1 MGYKL
6 QCHTTSAT
14 SVENYSQSDSTLS
27 SSRQSSSSIS
37 HNSSSSHSSSSSTQQ
52 SSPISDS
59 STTVSPGRLSLSSS
73 SSSPKYVTNDSNKK
87 QPIILIIN
95 QLSFQIFAPTN
106 LVLTS
111 DGSIDLHKAVHRDKN
126 GKIISLQL
134 PTHSIIMANHQVFK
148 FSLYGSFKKFTRIG
162 CISGEKNPTLSVFF
176 AKLTFFLLLLL
187 FRSLAYLADI
197 HSALIIILK
206 ASLKWVPIVGPAM
219 QMFSF
224 IFLNR
229 SWATDKKDLTIQLNQ
244 LADQTYNP
252 TISSLNKIGLL
263 IFPEGTLVSPL
274 TRPASKKYAEKCGV
288 DDVKHCLLPRSMGS
302 LFCMR
307 ALSRKIPNLN
317 LIDLTIGYPGIP
329 SDGYGQDYY
338 TLQSIFGSSRP
349 PPKVHIHIKVIP
361 VSDIPIGNIQ
371 PTPPS
376 SSSSS
381 APGRLSSSSPTG
393 AVGERKPMIN
403 EFTQLTDP
411 SAEEIERFDE
421 WLRGLWVEK
430 DQLLDNFYLHGR
442 FDKLSTQLQP
452 QENKTHSPDS
462 LTQKSPATRSQ
473 PNYIEFP
480 IQLRSSFDLVRTF
493 GLSLPGILLVLYVTK
508 LVVSL

>member
-1 MGYKL
+1 MKEKL
-6 QCHTTSAT
+6 QSIRFNTFFF
-14 SVENYSQSDSTLS
+14 
-27 SSRQSSSSIS
+27 SSIIFL
-37 HNSSSSHSSSSSTQQ
+37 HLTQLLVFPFVVILNSTIITHL
-52 SSPISDS
+52 
-59 STTVSPGRLSLSSS
+59 RL
-73 SSSPKYVTNDSNKK
+73 KYNCLARKTFA
-87 QPIILIIN
+87 IILI
-95 QLSFQIFAPTN
+95 LVTQIFAPTN

-111 DGSIDLHKAVHRDKN
+111 DDSIDLNKAVKRDKN
-126 GKIISLQL
+126 GKIISLHL
-134 PTHSIIMANHQVFK
+134 PTHSIMMANHQIYADW
-148 FSLYGSFKKFTRIG
+148 LYIW
-162 CISGEKNPTLSVFF
+162 
-176 AKLTFFLLLLL
+176 
-187 FRSLAYLADI
+187 SLAYLADI

-302 LFCMR
+302 LFCIR
-307 ALSRKIPNLN
+307 ALSRKIPDLK

-338 TLQSIFGSSRP
+338 TLQSIFGSGRP

-371 PTPPS
+371 PTPS

-381 APGRLSSSSPTG
+381 ARGRLSSSSATG
-393 AVGERKPMIN
+393 AVEERKPMIN
-403 EFTQLTDP
+403 ELTQLTDP

-442 FDKLSTQLQP
+442 FDKPSNQLQP
-452 QENKTHSPDS
+452 QESKTRSPDS
-462 LTQKSPATRSQ
+462 LAKKSPATRSQ
-473 PNYIEFP
+473 PNCIEFP

-493 GLSLPGILLVLYVTK
+493 GLSLPGILLVFYAAK

>member
-1 MGYKL
+1 MKEKL
-6 QCHTTSAT
+6 QSIRFNTFFF
-14 SVENYSQSDSTLS
+14 
-27 SSRQSSSSIS
+27 SSIIFL
-37 HNSSSSHSSSSSTQQ
+37 HLTQLLVFPFVVILNSTIITHL
-52 SSPISDS
+52 
-59 STTVSPGRLSLSSS
+59 RL
-73 SSSPKYVTNDSNKK
+73 KYNCLARKTFA
-87 QPIILIIN
+87 IILI
-95 QLSFQIFAPTN
+95 LVTQIFAPTN

-111 DGSIDLHKAVHRDKN
+111 DDSIDLNKAVKRDKN
-126 GKIISLQL
+126 GKIISLHL
-134 PTHSIIMANHQVFK
+134 PTHSIMMANHQIYADW
-148 FSLYGSFKKFTRIG
+148 LYIW
-162 CISGEKNPTLSVFF
+162 
-176 AKLTFFLLLLL
+176 
-187 FRSLAYLADI
+187 SLAYLADI

-302 LFCMR
+302 LFCIR
-307 ALSRKIPNLN
+307 ALSRKIPDLK

-338 TLQSIFGSSRP
+338 TLQSIFGSGRP

-371 PTPPS
+371 PTPSSSSS

-381 APGRLSSSSPTG
+381 ARGRLSSSSATG
-393 AVGERKPMIN
+393 AVEERKPMIN
-403 EFTQLTDP
+403 ELTQLTDP

-442 FDKLSTQLQP
+442 FDKPSNQLQP
-452 QENKTHSPDS
+452 QESKTRSPDS
-462 LTQKSPATRSQ
+462 LAKKSPATRSQ
-473 PNYIEFP
+473 PNCIEFP

-493 GLSLPGILLVLYVTK
+493 GLSLPGILLVFYAAK

>member
-1 MGYKL
+1 MKEKL
-6 QCHTTSAT
+6 QSIRFNTFFF
-14 SVENYSQSDSTLS
+14 
-27 SSRQSSSSIS
+27 SSIIFL
-37 HNSSSSHSSSSSTQQ
+37 HLTQLLVFPFVVILNSTIITHL
-52 SSPISDS
+52 
-59 STTVSPGRLSLSSS
+59 RL
-73 SSSPKYVTNDSNKK
+73 KYNCLARKTFA
-87 QPIILIIN
+87 IILI
-95 QLSFQIFAPTN
+95 LVTQIFAPTN

-111 DGSIDLHKAVHRDKN
+111 DDSIDLNKAVKRDKN
-126 GKIISLQL
+126 GKITSLHL
-134 PTHSIIMANHQVFK
+134 PTHSIMMANHQIYADW
-148 FSLYGSFKKFTRIG
+148 LYIW
-162 CISGEKNPTLSVFF
+162 
-176 AKLTFFLLLLL
+176 
-187 FRSLAYLADI
+187 SLAYLADI

-302 LFCMR
+302 LFCIR
-307 ALSRKIPNLN
+307 ALSRKIPDLK

-338 TLQSIFGSSRP
+338 TLQSIFGSGRP

-371 PTPPS
+371 PTPSSSASS

-381 APGRLSSSSPTG
+381 ARGRLSSSSATG
-393 AVGERKPMIN
+393 AVEERKPMIN
-403 EFTQLTDP
+403 ELTQLTDP

-442 FDKLSTQLQP
+442 FDKPSNQLQP
-452 QENKTHSPDS
+452 QESKTRSPDS
-462 LTQKSPATRSQ
+462 LAKKSPATRSQ
-473 PNYIEFP
+473 PNCIEFP

-493 GLSLPGILLVLYVTK
+493 GLSLPGILLVFYAAK

>member
-1 MGYKL
+1 
-6 QCHTTSAT
+6 
-14 SVENYSQSDSTLS
+14 
-27 SSRQSSSSIS
+27 
-37 HNSSSSHSSSSSTQQ
+37 
-52 SSPISDS
+52 
-59 STTVSPGRLSLSSS
+59 
-73 SSSPKYVTNDSNKK
+73 
-87 QPIILIIN
+87 
-95 QLSFQIFAPTN
+95 
-106 LVLTS
+106 
-111 DGSIDLHKAVHRDKN
+111 
-126 GKIISLQL
+126 
-134 PTHSIIMANHQVFK
+134 MANHQIYADW
-148 FSLYGSFKKFTRIG
+148 LYIW
-162 CISGEKNPTLSVFF
+162 
-176 AKLTFFLLLLL
+176 
-187 FRSLAYLADI
+187 SLAYLADI

-302 LFCMR
+302 LFCIR
-307 ALSRKIPNLN
+307 ALSRKIPDLK

-338 TLQSIFGSSRP
+338 TLQSIFGSGRP

-371 PTPPS
+371 PTPSSSASS

-381 APGRLSSSSPTG
+381 ARGRLSSSSATG
-393 AVGERKPMIN
+393 AVEERKPMIN
-403 EFTQLTDP
+403 ELTQLTDP

-442 FDKLSTQLQP
+442 FDKPSNQLQP
-452 QENKTHSPDS
+452 QESKTRSPDS
-462 LTQKSPATRSQ
+462 LAKKSPATRSQ
-473 PNYIEFP
+473 PNCIEFP

-493 GLSLPGILLVLYVTK
+493 GLSLPGILLVFYAAK

>member
-1 MGYKL
+1 MKEKL
-6 QCHTTSAT
+6 QSIRFNTFFF
-14 SVENYSQSDSTLS
+14 
-27 SSRQSSSSIS
+27 SSIIFL
-37 HNSSSSHSSSSSTQQ
+37 HLTQLLVFPFVVILNSTIITHL
-52 SSPISDS
+52 
-59 STTVSPGRLSLSSS
+59 RL
-73 SSSPKYVTNDSNKK
+73 KYNCLARKTFA
-87 QPIILIIN
+87 IILI
-95 QLSFQIFAPTN
+95 LVTQIFAPTN

-111 DGSIDLHKAVHRDKN
+111 DDSIDLNKAVKRDKN
-126 GKIISLQL
+126 GKIISLHL
-134 PTHSIIMANHQVFK
+134 PTHSIMMANHQIYADW
-148 FSLYGSFKKFTRIG
+148 LYIW
-162 CISGEKNPTLSVFF
+162 
-176 AKLTFFLLLLL
+176 
-187 FRSLAYLADI
+187 SLAYLADI

-302 LFCMR
+302 LFCIR
-307 ALSRKIPNLN
+307 ALSRKIPDLK

-338 TLQSIFGSSRP
+338 TLQSIFGSGRP

-371 PTPPS
+371 PTPSSS

-381 APGRLSSSSPTG
+381 ARGRLSSSSATG
-393 AVGERKPMIN
+393 AVEERKPMIN
-403 EFTQLTDP
+403 ELTQLTDP

-442 FDKLSTQLQP
+442 FDKPSNQLQP
-452 QENKTHSPDS
+452 QESKTRSPDS
-462 LTQKSPATRSQ
+462 LAKKSPATRSQ
-473 PNYIEFP
+473 PNCIEFP

-493 GLSLPGILLVLYVTK
+493 GLSLPGILLVFYAAK

>member
-1 MGYKL
+1 MKEKL
-6 QCHTTSAT
+6 QSIRFNTFFF
-14 SVENYSQSDSTLS
+14 
-27 SSRQSSSSIS
+27 SSIIFL
-37 HNSSSSHSSSSSTQQ
+37 HLTQLLVFPFVVILNSTIITHL
-52 SSPISDS
+52 
-59 STTVSPGRLSLSSS
+59 RL
-73 SSSPKYVTNDSNKK
+73 KYNCLARKTFA
-87 QPIILIIN
+87 IILI
-95 QLSFQIFAPTN
+95 LVTQIFAPTN

-111 DGSIDLHKAVHRDKN
+111 DDSIDLNKAVKRDKN
-126 GKIISLQL
+126 GKIISLHL
-134 PTHSIIMANHQVFK
+134 PTHSIMMANHQIYADW
-148 FSLYGSFKKFTRIG
+148 LYIW
-162 CISGEKNPTLSVFF
+162 
-176 AKLTFFLLLLL
+176 
-187 FRSLAYLADI
+187 SLAYLADI

-302 LFCMR
+302 LFCIR
-307 ALSRKIPNLN
+307 ALSRKIPDLK

-338 TLQSIFGSSRP
+338 TLQSIFGSGRP

-371 PTPPS
+371 PTPSSSS

-381 APGRLSSSSPTG
+381 ARGRLSSSSATG
-393 AVGERKPMIN
+393 AVEERKPMIN
-403 EFTQLTDP
+403 ELTQLTDP

-442 FDKLSTQLQP
+442 FDKPSNQLQP
-452 QENKTHSPDS
+452 QESKTRSPDS
-462 LTQKSPATRSQ
+462 LAKKSPATRSQ
-473 PNYIEFP
+473 PNCIEFP

-493 GLSLPGILLVLYVTK
+493 GLSLPGILLVFYAAK

>member
-1 MGYKL
+1 MKEKL
-6 QCHTTSAT
+6 QSIRFNTFFF
-14 SVENYSQSDSTLS
+14 
-27 SSRQSSSSIS
+27 SSIIFL
-37 HNSSSSHSSSSSTQQ
+37 HLTQLLVFPFVVILNSTIITHL
-52 SSPISDS
+52 
-59 STTVSPGRLSLSSS
+59 RL
-73 SSSPKYVTNDSNKK
+73 KYNCLARKTFA
-87 QPIILIIN
+87 IILI
-95 QLSFQIFAPTN
+95 LVTQIFAPTN

-111 DGSIDLHKAVHRDKN
+111 DDSIDLNKAVKRDKN
-126 GKIISLQL
+126 GKIISLHL
-134 PTHSIIMANHQVFK
+134 PTHSIMMANHQIYADW
-148 FSLYGSFKKFTRIG
+148 LYIW
-162 CISGEKNPTLSVFF
+162 
-176 AKLTFFLLLLL
+176 
-187 FRSLAYLADI
+187 SLAYLADI

-302 LFCMR
+302 LFCIR
-307 ALSRKIPNLN
+307 ALSRKIPDLK

-338 TLQSIFGSSRP
+338 TLQSIFGSGRP

-371 PTPPS
+371 PTPSSSASS

-381 APGRLSSSSPTG
+381 ARGRLSSSSATG
-393 AVGERKPMIN
+393 AVEERKPMIN
-403 EFTQLTDP
+403 ELTQLTDP

-442 FDKLSTQLQP
+442 FDKPSNQLQP
-452 QENKTHSPDS
+452 QESKTRSPDS
-462 LTQKSPATRSQ
+462 LAKKSPATRSQ
-473 PNYIEFP
+473 PNCIEFP

-493 GLSLPGILLVLYVTK
+493 GLSLPGILLVFYAAK

>member
-1 MGYKL
+1 MKEKL
-6 QCHTTSAT
+6 QSIRFNTFFF
-14 SVENYSQSDSTLS
+14 
-27 SSRQSSSSIS
+27 SSIIFL
-37 HNSSSSHSSSSSTQQ
+37 HLTQLLVFPFVVILNSTIITHL
-52 SSPISDS
+52 
-59 STTVSPGRLSLSSS
+59 RL
-73 SSSPKYVTNDSNKK
+73 KYNCLARKTFA
-87 QPIILIIN
+87 IILI
-95 QLSFQIFAPTN
+95 LVTQIFAPTN

-111 DGSIDLHKAVHRDKN
+111 DDSIDLNKAVKRDKN
-126 GKIISLQL
+126 GKIISLHL
-134 PTHSIIMANHQVFK
+134 PTHSIMMANHQIYADW
-148 FSLYGSFKKFTRIG
+148 LYIW
-162 CISGEKNPTLSVFF
+162 
-176 AKLTFFLLLLL
+176 
-187 FRSLAYLADI
+187 SLAYLADI

-302 LFCMR
+302 LFCIR
-307 ALSRKIPNLN
+307 ALSRKIPDLK

-338 TLQSIFGSSRP
+338 TLQSIFGSGRP

-371 PTPPS
+371 PTPSSSASS

-381 APGRLSSSSPTG
+381 ARGRLSSSSATG
-393 AVGERKPMIN
+393 AVEERKPMIN
-403 EFTQLTDP
+403 ELTQLTDP

-442 FDKLSTQLQP
+442 FDKPSNQLQP
-452 QENKTHSPDS
+452 QESKTRSPDS
-462 LTQKSPATRSQ
+462 LAKKSPATRSQ
-473 PNYIEFP
+473 PNCIEFP

-493 GLSLPGILLVLYVTK
+493 GLSLPGILLLFYAAK